1 MGNLTYRSLN
11 NAHQN
16 YLSPLLTV
24 GWQFTEGS
32 NTWTYASPLLLRHD
46 KHLYHVQPGILWTTA
61 LKAAMTVMWHWNL
74 FDFSS
79 LSKGSVGFEL
89 ISEYVV
95 FILVR
100 ISLFS
105 VPISVGTYVFAWKL
119 F

>member
-1 MGNLTYRSLN
+1 MGNLTYKSLN

-24 GWQFTEGS
+24 GRQFTEGW
-32 NTWTYASPLLLRHD
+32 NIWTYASPLLLHHD
-46 KHLYHVQPGILWTTA
+46 KHLYQVQPSILWTTA

-89 ISEYVV
+89 MSEYVV
-95 FILVR
+95 FISVR
-100 ISLFS
+100 ISFFS
-105 VPISVGTYVFAWKL
+105 MPILVGTYLFA
-119 F
+119 